1 MLDYIGDKYEDK
13 EALKHG
19 AIEGGV
25 GVDMGDV
32 VVDIRGVLHG
42 REEGMGQG
50 ILIMDCFACPCW
62 SVVVVV
68 GPICLALFG
77 DG

>member
-1 MLDYIGDKYEDK
+1 M
-13 EALKHG
+13 
-19 AIEGGV
+19 GG
-25 GVDMGDV
+25 V
-32 VVDIRGVLHG
+32 VVDICGNHG
-42 REEGMGQG
+42 SEEGMGQG
-50 ILIMDCFACPCW
+50 IFTMDCFACPCW